1 MCGLLLGAL
10 LATTC
15 ASAYGLAIDP
25 DAVDE
30 AVVRHRLMLFKTK
43 LVGQVM
49 LLNPLDEFALI
60 VLNARHRML
69 LHVPVGGEDVVTDEL
84 LRTSIA
90 LIEVDGSDERLDG
103 VAVDVYRVVQCA
115 RHHDDIAL

>member
-1 MCGLLLGAL
+1 MRGFLLGAL

>member
-1 MCGLLLGAL
+1 MRGLLLGAL

-15 ASAYGLAIDP
+15 ASPYGLAIDP

-30 AVVRHRLMLFKTK
+30 VIVRHRLMLFKTK

-60 VLNARHRML
+60 VLNARHRVL
-69 LHVPVGGEDVVTDEL
+69 LHVSVGGEDVVTDEL
-84 LRTSIA
+84 LRTGIA

-103 VAVDVYRVVQCA
+103 VAVDVYRVVQSA
-115 RHHDDIAL
+115 RHHDNIAL

>member
-1 MCGLLLGAL
+1 MRGLLLGAL

-15 ASAYGLAIDP
+15 ASAYGFAIDP

-60 VLNARHRML
+60 VLNAGHRVR
-69 LHVPVGGEDVVTDEL
+69 LHIAIGGEDKVADEI
-84 LRTSIA
+84 LRTGVA